1 MKQTAVSSIKLKN
14 YLDTKKRDTRVMG
27 EIERHILSKP
37 FEERNQ
43 TVLHPS
49 DIIKPEWCALAA
61 YHALKGNYVETRE
74 RPTLRLQ
81 SIFDTG
87 HAAHAK
93 WQGYLREM
101 GVLFGKWTDLRIDD
115 YTWALSKDLSDS
127 PQLIYDEVPLYSAA
141 HRMAGH
147 SDGWVKGLG
156 EDFLIEIKT
165 IGAGTIRIEAPSL
178 FGGSNDL
185 DTAWRNIRQPF
196 RTHQLQ
202 GQIYL
207 HLCHLMAANGE
218 LPSPAPKEIV
228 FIYELKSNQDYKE
241 FTVAYDPAFSEPYFE
256 AALDV
261 VWGVENDRAPACSV
275 DSVLGCPRCK
285 PFRGE
290 DVNDTKK

>member
-1 MKQTAVSSIKLKN
+1 MREKAVSSIKLKN
-14 YLDTKKRDTRVMG
+14 YLETKKRDTRLMG

-61 YHALKGNYVETRE
+61 YHALKGNYIETRE

-81 SIFDTG
+81 SIFDAG
-87 HAAHAK
+87 HGAHAK

-101 GVLFGKWTDLRIDD
+101 GVLYG
-115 YTWALSKDLSDS
+115 TWEYNEHGNKIWAVSKD
-127 PQLIYDEVPLYSAA
+127 VPAGIEYSEIPLHSQK
-141 HRMAGH
+141 HRMSGH
-147 SDGWVKGLG
+147 ADGWVKGLG

-165 IGAGTIRIEAPSL
+165 IGSGTIRIEAPSL

-185 DTAWRNIRQPF
+185 DTAWKNIRQPF

-207 HLCHLMAANGE
+207 HLCHIMAENGE
-218 LPSPAPKEIV
+218 LPNAPKEIV
-228 FIYELKSNQDYKE
+228 FMYELKSNQDYKE
-241 FTVAYDPAFSEPYFE
+241 FTVAYDPEFSRPYFE

-261 VWGVENDRAPACSV
+261 AWAVDNDRPPVCSI
-275 DSVLGCPRCK
+275 DPVLGCTRCK

-290 DVNDTKK
+290 NVNDNE